1 MSNYNFIAYAAMS
14 DEEILIALDA
24 EVFASTFEAEEPDR
38 EVRLRR
44 IVTWFT
50 KEEDKLRQA
59 ICLNEKVRK
68 AHSAASKDGA
78 GTPRCGGRR
87 IDPNVWRS
95 DRRADIRYDLSSWLG
110 TLLQN
115 HLGCLTLGAMMLKSL
130 LRLAANLNASVGIR
144 MTSA

>member
-78 GTPRCGGRR
+78 E
-87 IDPNVWRS
+87 
-95 DRRADIRYDLSSWLG
+95 L
-110 TLLQN
+110 
-115 HLGCLTLGAMMLKSL
+115 
-130 LRLAANLNASVGIR
+130 LAAVADALILMFGGPTAALISV
-144 MTSA
+144 TSCRRGLARYCKTTWVV